1 MESDLIYADERVSVS
16 PALAVIDGVSYP
28 VAGLTSLA
36 VRREPQGRGCLA
48 AAVLAAA
55 VACLGFALLGGLATA
70 YDRGARGPWGLVTFL
85 AVIGLGLGRLWLRLR
100 NPPQMWALV
109 VTTAAGERRALVSP
123 DAARLDRVRA
133 ALEEAVLRR
142 A

>member
-1 MESDLIYADERVSVS
+1 M
-16 PALAVIDGVSYP
+16 
-28 VAGLTSLA
+28 
-36 VRREPQGRGCLA
+36 
-48 AAVLAAA
+48 
-55 VACLGFALLGGLATA
+55 
-70 YDRGARGPWGLVTFL
+70 TFL

-100 NPPQMWALV
+100 NPPQMWALA